1 MLFLAN
7 TGLRPDEAKNL
18 QHRDVKVVTS
28 DETGKTHSR
37 NRSARQTRYRVLQ
50 EQIGGRSPI
59 SALLR
64 RAKPL
69 PKPKKDELIEVDPK
83 PSFPEPTDHVFPG
96 NHVKLF
102 NGVLRRAKLKLDR
115 DDNRRTGIQL
125 AAYVYMYA
133 LDGGRRHIPDRQ
145 ELRTSV
151 EMIEKFYAAHL
162 KNTLSDAAI
171 NVMKPKRTIS
181 RVRSKNISPQEV
193 HTV

>member
-1 MLFLAN
+1 M
-7 TGLRPDEAKNL
+7 
-18 QHRDVKVVTS
+18 
-28 DETGKTHSR
+28 
-37 NRSARQTRYRVLQ
+37 
-50 EQIGGRSPI
+50 
-59 SALLR
+59 
-64 RAKPL
+64 